1 MAKALIGYLDR
12 TSHSTRHT
20 GAGLATENARLR
32 ARVADLEA
40 AALRLAEENDRL
52 LAREAARPA
61 VPARRPRMQPV

>member
-52 LAREAARPA
+52 LAREAARLA
-61 VPARRPRMQPV
+61 VAARRPRMQPV